1 MNKITQVQI
10 GCNYTLSLTTSNK
23 PIKVKSD
30 MELFGR
36 IDDEWFINPTE
47 SKKGPILTVRNGKMY
62 GAYTSHDLVNIEGVL
77 YIRSECIE
85 HE

>member
-1 MNKITQVQI
+1 
-10 GCNYTLSLTTSNK
+10 
-23 PIKVKSD
+23 